1 MLMRILL
8 QDANLPIGIVFP
20 FTKLVYK
27 HQIKC
32 HLRRIKPLSSLCD
45 FRKRNKASVNNSWNK
60 FENLAL
66 DIVGAI
72 IVSLY
77 TSTIYL

>member
-1 MLMRILL
+1 MLIRILL

-20 FTKLVYK
+20 FTKLMYK

-32 HLRRIKPLSSLCD
+32 YFKKDQTLSSLCD